1 MQSLWP
7 LWIVLNTKSTL
18 FEKSSCLAMSIY
30 LLLPRRRS
38 QKVAHLSLETSF
50 YASLPTG
57 FHPENLQRISCLA
70 ACLAMSLSLRSQSQ
84 HKLHFACTDRARI
97 FCPAN
102 WLANWPPSQTREQG
116 PGASVICP
124 ALGAAKC
131 KERTNKRA
139 FSREVEKLPPSKRH
153 TAHKPTYR
161 QSYKHTAN

>member
-1 MQSLWP
+1 MHIFIFLSIKKMQSLWP

-18 FEKSSCLAMSIY
+18 FEKSSCLAMSLY

-102 WLANWPPSQTREQG
+102 WLANWPPTKLGSRGLG
-116 PGASVICP
+116 PVSYARRSVQRNVRNVQINAHFP
-124 ALGAAKC
+124 
-131 KERTNKRA
+131 
-139 FSREVEKLPPSKRH
+139 EK
-153 TAHKPTYR
+153 
-161 QSYKHTAN
+161 